1 MDDFFNEMQLP
12 FANSNEELE
21 TISSNAFKPLF
32 DIKKFEIRSEI
43 EKDKG
48 IDFHIELKLERPD
61 GRFVYTNFRFAIQ
74 LKATEAIVKNS
85 DGSYSKQIE
94 LSNVHYLLNAG
105 MPAYY
110 VLYHL
115 PSKTFYY
122 ENVNDFLVDIQ
133 SKEKA
138 LKDQESYSLRFRKLL
153 DSEALN
159 QIYDEVC
166 RRGKFQRLINE
177 KITLRSVPA
186 TLDDKI
192 SFDSNLNII
201 DDAEVRKTI
210 ESVGLS
216 LLNKAKWKSII
227 AYHKKASGNIATTS
241 LYNLILG
248 MAHYYDGN
256 MYEALK
262 FLKDAEKLKSDLSV
276 DMENHLMY
284 FYTAV
289 RYFFGIISEEEFEK
303 IMVKLESD
311 QNLGLYVTLEKAKKD
326 YLVKMDGDAFVRY
339 KKSIDEIINSPV
351 ANEHV
356 VINAKRELLLYEGF
370 NNNMEFVRQCCIFF
384 AKESIY
390 FNALMR
396 NEFIN
401 EMVRIHFEWADKL
414 KELHE
419 DALNKNDLFSYY
431 NSVLVAVKIRYHFLS
446 SLKILIDTQEKA
458 ISEMNSEMRSQIEI
472 LIQNIND
479 TVEYFRQ
486 VGHIENQA
494 ASLSLQYEILH
505 FIGDFEQAEI
515 SLGELEKIINIYDS
529 KELEDKLKILEA
541 RGTAHESFTDFI
553 MGAYEK
559 GSRNNELWNQH
570 IEEMK
575 KMDEDEKLAVNKD
588 FKSTSQIHLFPIGFF
603 RFPTAEIENVL
614 EVLNVKEDVKDNF
627 RQLFDMII
635 PVVNI
640 LNDSIECEGYA
651 NGKMDDQEFKSWQNV
666 YRIRKYFYENKF
678 YKFNPS

>member
-85 DGSYSKQIE
+85 DGSFSKQIE

-122 ENVNDFLVDIQ
+122 ENVNDFLVGIQ
-133 SKEKA
+133 SKEKV
-138 LKDQESYSLRFRKLL
+138 LNNQERYSLRFRKLL

-159 QIYDEVC
+159 QIYDDVYKK
-166 RRGKFQRLINE
+166 GKFQRHINE
-177 KITLRSVPA
+177 KITLRPVTA
-186 TLDDKI
+186 NAEDKI
-192 SFDSNLNII
+192 SFDSNLNIT
-201 DDAEVRKTI
+201 DDADVRNAI
-210 ESVGLS
+210 ETVGLN

-227 AYHKKASGNIATTS
+227 IYHKKASGNVAVSS

-248 MAHYYDGN
+248 MAYYYDGN

-262 FLKDAEKLKSDLSV
+262 FLKEAKKLKSDLSA
-276 DMENHLMY
+276 DMENHLIY
-284 FYTAV
+284 FYTAA

-303 IMVKLESD
+303 IMAKLESD

-326 YLVKMDGDAFVRY
+326 YLVKMDEDAFVRY
-339 KKSIDEIINSPV
+339 KELIDEIINSPV

-356 VINAKRELLLYEGF
+356 VTNAKRELLLYEGF
-370 NNNMEFVRQCCIFF
+370 NNNMEFVKQCCLFF
-384 AKESIY
+384 AMESVY
-390 FNALMR
+390 FNAFMR
-396 NEFIN
+396 NEFIK
-401 EMVRIHFEWADKL
+401 EMVIIHFEWGDKL
-414 KELHE
+414 KGLQE
-419 DALNKNDLFSYY
+419 DALSKNVFFSYY
-431 NSVLVAVKIRYHFLS
+431 NSILVVVKIRYHFLS

-458 ISEMNSEMRSQIEI
+458 ISEMTSEMTSQIEI
-472 LIQNIND
+472 LIDSINKAL
-479 TVEYFRQ
+479 EYFRQ

-515 SLGELEKIINIYDS
+515 SLDELETIIDIYDS
-529 KELEDKLKILEA
+529 NELRNKLEILKT
-541 RGTAHESFTDFI
+541 RGTAHESFADFI
-553 MGAYEK
+553 MGGYEK
-559 GSRNNELWNQH
+559 GNRDNELWNQC

-575 KMDEDEKLAVNKD
+575 KMDEDEKIAVNMDVKGMV
-588 FKSTSQIHLFPIGFF
+588 QIHLFPIGFF
-603 RFPTAEIENVL
+603 RFPKKKIEDVL

-627 RQLFDMII
+627 KQLFEMIS

-640 LNDSIECEGYA
+640 LNESIECEGYA
-651 NGKMDDQEFKSWQNV
+651 NGKEDDKGFKSWQNV
-666 YRIRKYFYENKF
+666 YRIRKYFYDNKY
-678 YKFNPS
+678 YKSNAI